1 MQKCTFISNR
11 YLTRFSKYKAS
22 KDTDDGASQA
32 TYNFFL
38 GIESTRGGDSERTLT
53 DVCQWPTHASRSWD
67 RSVRKREEDET
78 VKIWEITPR
87 FGTGISLKRKVL
99 SIRNGKHLKGKAFSS
114 EVCFMEEKLV
124 VSKHSS
130 WKDNRGYFVICG
142 ITLFSFLFYTYG
154 CIIIS
159 KIEENENRSVKLN
172 LLWSIVIFLD

>member
-1 MQKCTFISNR
+1 M
-11 YLTRFSKYKAS
+11 
-22 KDTDDGASQA
+22 
-32 TYNFFL
+32 
-38 GIESTRGGDSERTLT
+38 
-53 DVCQWPTHASRSWD
+53 
-67 RSVRKREEDET
+67 
-78 VKIWEITPR
+78 
-87 FGTGISLKRKVL
+87 GISLKRKVL

-124 VSKHSS
+124 LSKHSS

-172 LLWSIVIFLD
+172 LL